1 MREWLSTKEVAQYL
15 GLHEKKVYALAR
27 QGRLPATRLT
37 GKWLFSRRLLDAWL
51 EESVQGTRQARAAA
65 RPVLL
70 VAGSDDPCL
79 GLLQQGYA
87 QRTAPASL
95 FLAVVGSAAG
105 LAALRD
111 GLADLAL
118 AHLFDAASGEY
129 NLPYLPQFLPAGGVA
144 VTLFHRELGLL
155 VPPGNPQGLRGL
167 ADLARGGLRLVN
179 RQAGSGTRAYLD
191 QELAR
196 LGISPQ
202 RLPGYEHAV
211 TTHLEVGLKVLR
223 READVGL
230 ATRATARLLGL
241 DFVPLTQERF
251 DLLIP
256 QAHFFS
262 RRVQLLLNLVG
273 SRAFRAQLAALGGYD
288 TSETGRLRAP

>member
-1 MREWLSTKEVAQYL
+1 M
-15 GLHEKKVYALAR
+15 
-27 QGRLPATRLT
+27 
-37 GKWLFSRRLLDAWL
+37 
-51 EESVQGTRQARAAA
+51 
-65 RPVLL
+65 
-70 VAGSDDPCL
+70 
-79 GLLQQGYA
+79 
-87 QRTAPASL
+87 
-95 FLAVVGSAAG
+95 
-105 LAALRD
+105 
-111 GLADLAL
+111 
-118 AHLFDAASGEY
+118 
-129 NLPYLPQFLPAGGVA
+129 
-144 VTLFHRELGLL
+144 
-155 VPPGNPQGLRGL
+155 
-167 ADLARGGLRLVN
+167 
-179 RQAGSGTRAYLD
+179 
-191 QELAR
+191 
-196 LGISPQ
+196 
-202 RLPGYEHAV
+202 